1 MKPSFAAAVLL
12 VAVLSGCGS
21 DPSPAPATP
30 STPVAA
36 PTSGSTSGGNTAS
49 PMVANLCSP
58 GKDMGCGTP
67 DAECSTNRLGKQ
79 FVLDGVV
86 YTCGGEKPYKWRR

>member
-1 MKPSFAAAVLL
+1 MKPMLATAAALL
-12 VAVLSGCGS
+12 VVLSGCAS
-21 DPSPAPATP
+21 KPTPAPAAP
-30 STPVAA
+30 STRAVA
-36 PTSGSTSGGNTAS
+36 PTSAGSSAA
-49 PMVANLCSP
+49 PVVANPCAP

-86 YTCGGEKPYKWRR
+86 YTCREPKPYAWRR

>member
-1 MKPSFAAAVLL
+1 MKRSIAAVFFV
-12 VAVLSGCGS
+12 VALSGCAS
-21 DPSPAPATP
+21 KPTTTPAPVAPAP
-30 STPVAA
+30 SVA
-36 PTSGSTSGGNTAS
+36 PTSAASSTAAT
-49 PMVANLCSP
+49 VANPCAP

-79 FVLDGVV
+79 FILDGVV